1 MTNQKPAD
9 RAKRAALA
17 TLTGTVASA
26 ICIGVLLG
34 AGCSKEP
41 SAPPAPPEPKVEG
54 QRVVFEPG
62 APQLASIGVEAAEPR
77 SLAVTHLTG
86 RLYWNDKTTVRVFT
100 PVIGQVASVR
110 ADIGQAVAQG
120 TPLAEIISPDYGQAL
135 ADARTADGSLSAAQR
150 AFTRAKDLFEHG
162 ALAAKDVE
170 AAEAAF
176 VAASAEHDRAASRL
190 SLYGGRT
197 DEHGA
202 AFILRSPIAG
212 VVVDRNINP
221 GQEVRNDQM
230 LANAPSLFAPLFVV
244 SDPTVLWLQLDASEA
259 DIAMLQPGQKLVV
272 RARAFPDREFE
283 GVVDKIG
290 ESMDPNT
297 RAAVVRGVVQN
308 PDKVLKAEMY
318 VLVDVVRDA
327 SKVAQAGV
335 EISSKAI
342 FMADNQNYL
351 FVESAPGQF
360 ERRKVTVGVEKDGKI
375 PVTEGVSAGQ
385 KVVTEGALLLQSIV
399 DPAN

>member
-1 MTNQKPAD
+1 M
-9 RAKRAALA
+9 LA
-17 TLTGTVASA
+17 SYTGTVAA
-26 ICIGVLLG
+26 ILMVTFLG

-54 QRVVFEPG
+54 ERIVFEPN
-62 APQLASIGVEAAEPR
+62 APQLSSIGVEVAEAR
-77 SLAVTHLTG
+77 RLAVTHLTG

-100 PVIGQVASVR
+100 PVIGQVATVR
-110 ADIGQAVAQG
+110 ADIGQAVDRG
-120 TPLAEIISPDYGQAL
+120 TPLAEIVSPDYGQAV
-135 ADARTADGSLSAAQR
+135 ADARTADGNLAAAQK
-150 AFTRAKDLFEHG
+150 ALARAKDLFEHG

-170 AAEAAF
+170 AQEASF
-176 VAASAEHDRAASRL
+176 IAASAEQDRARSRL

-202 AFILRSPIAG
+202 AFVLRSPIAG

-230 LANAPSLFAPLFVV
+230 LANAPNLFAPLFVV
-244 SDPTVLWLQLDASEA
+244 SDPRVLWLQLDASEA
-259 DIAMLQPGQKLVV
+259 DISTLQPGQKLVV
-272 RARAFPDREFE
+272 RTRAFPDQTFE

-290 ESMDPNT
+290 ESMDPST
-297 RAAVVRGVVQN
+297 RAAVVRGIVQN
-308 PDKVLKAEMY
+308 PDKLLKAEMY
-318 VLVDVVRDA
+318 VLADVVRDA

-342 FMADNQNYL
+342 FMADNQDFL
-351 FVESAPGQF
+351 FVETSPGQF
-360 ERRKVTVGVEKDGKI
+360 ERRKVSVGVEKDGRI
-375 PVTEGVSAGQ
+375 PVSEGVAVGQ